1 MLVLFYLSYVS
12 LVFFYIVL
20 IIFLIR
26 FIKYAFFQ
34 KESTD
39 KLIWLKMTL
48 CMAAAVSVS
57 GICRIL
63 MHSATVWTY
72 TIVIANVIVMIMH
85 LIAITVL
92 KKKLH

>member
-1 MLVLFYLSYVS
+1 
-12 LVFFYIVL
+12 
-20 IIFLIR
+20 
-26 FIKYAFFQ
+26 
-34 KESTD
+34 
-39 KLIWLKMTL
+39 
-48 CMAAAVSVS
+48 MAAAVSVS